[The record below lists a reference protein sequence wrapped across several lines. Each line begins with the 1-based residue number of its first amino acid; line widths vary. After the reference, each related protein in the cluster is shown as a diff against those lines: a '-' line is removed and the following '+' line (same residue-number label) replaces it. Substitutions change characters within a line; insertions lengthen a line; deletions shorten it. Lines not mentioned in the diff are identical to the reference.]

1 MDTNDLVRRLNL
13 SVTIRC
19 SEQPPKPMLDT
30 SLGVDL
36 TNAVEPA
43 IEALLR
49 IAGGSATP

>member
-30 SLGVDL
+30 TPGIDL
-36 TNAVEPA
+36 HTDFFDHVPA
-43 IEALLR
+43 
-49 IAGGSATP
+49 